1 MPYKKGRSL
10 VAAVLM
16 VSLLGGGPVF
26 LPLPGV
32 AAAGNAVVDKKAMK
46 QADWQLAEAYGRP
59 MLDVPA
65 GADTIMGPATIP
77 ARQMVHFIRQR
88 NPHPKLNAPLEEVV
102 QAYYDEAGREGIRP
116 DVALCQALKE
126 TGYFAYGGDV
136 SPDQNNF
143 CGLGATGN
151 KVAGARF
158 ATPQLGVRAHIQHL
172 LAYASTERPKT
183 AIVDPR
189 YELLAEKHPEL
200 YGKVDSWT
208 GLNGRWAVPGKHYGQ
223 EILWMWTEAQT
234 PDGTNDSLIT
244 GFERVFAHPDDA
256 QAYLYRGI
264 LFFNRQDYW
273 LAERDFRRALELDKT
288 SPAAWYDLALTQQ
301 KEGSPKL
308 PSPVT
313 TRPSPAGPNICRPG
327 ITAAW
332 PPWTC
337 TGTTK
342 PCGPSRKSCAFRRN
356 RPMRPTPWPS
366 SISAR
371 ENMTTPARGWKRPA
385 RSIRP
390 IPGSRPIASSSKP
403 TGGSCI

>member
-1 MPYKKGRSL
+1 
-10 VAAVLM
+10 
-16 VSLLGGGPVF
+16 
-26 LPLPGV
+26 
-32 AAAGNAVVDKKAMK
+32 
-46 QADWQLAEAYGRP
+46 

-88 NPHPKLNAPLEEVV
+88 NPHPKLNAPLEDVV

-151 KVAGARF
+151 KVAGAHF

-200 YGKVDSWT
+200 YGQVDSWT

-234 PDGTNDSLIT
+234 PDDTQDSLIT
-244 GFERVFAHPDDA
+244 GFEKVFAQPDDA

-264 LFFNRQDYW
+264 LFFNRCDYW
-273 LAERDFRRALELDKT
+273 LAERDFRHALELDKT

-301 KEGSPKL
+301 KRGELDASL
-308 PSPVT
+308 TSYDQ
-313 TRPSPAGPNICRPG
+313 AIACRPEYLQAWYNRG
-327 ITAAW
+327 LVAMELHRDEVALQSFQEILRFSPQSADAANAMAIVYLRQGKYDDAGSW
-332 PPWTC
+332 LEKA
-337 TGTTK
+337 GHI
-342 PCGPSRKSCAFRRN
+342 N
-356 RPMRPTPWPS
+356 
-366 SISAR
+366 SANPR
-371 ENMTTPARGWKRPA
+371 VQANYQQFQSYK
-385 RSIRP
+385 
-390 IPGSRPIASSSKP
+390 
-403 TGGSCI
+403 

>member
-1 MPYKKGRSL
+1 MPYRKGKGL
-10 VAAVLM
+10 VIAALAAG
-16 VSLLGGGPVF
+16 LCL
-26 LPLPGV
+26 LPGIV
-32 AAAGNAVVDKKAMK
+32 PAPIQAARSALRVDTQALK
-46 QADWQLAEAYGRP
+46 QADWQLAKAYGRP

-65 GADTIMGPATIP
+65 GADTIMGAATIP

-88 NPHPKLNAPLEEVV
+88 NPHPKLNAPLEDVV

-151 KVAGARF
+151 KVAGAHF
-158 ATPQLGVRAHIQHL
+158 VTPQLGVRAHIQHL

-200 YGKVDSWT
+200 YGQVDSWT

-234 PDGTNDSLIT
+234 PDGTQDSLIT
-244 GFERVFAHPDDA
+244 GFEKVFAQPDDA

-264 LFFNRQDYW
+264 LFFNRCDYW
-273 LAERDFRRALELDKT
+273 LAERDFRHVLELDKT

-301 KEGSPKL
+301 KRGELDASL
-308 PSPVT
+308 ISYDQ
-313 TRPSPAGPNICRPG
+313 AIACRPEYLQAWYNRG
-327 ITAAW
+327 LVAMELHRDEVALQSFQEILRFSPQSADAANAMAIVYLRQGKYDDAGSW
-332 PPWTC
+332 LEKA
-337 TGTTK
+337 GHI
-342 PCGPSRKSCAFRRN
+342 N
-356 RPMRPTPWPS
+356 
-366 SISAR
+366 SANPR
-371 ENMTTPARGWKRPA
+371 VQANYQQFQSYKQ
-385 RSIRP
+385 
-390 IPGSRPIASSSKP
+390 
-403 TGGSCI
+403 

>member
-1 MPYKKGRSL
+1 MPYRKGKGL
-10 VAAVLM
+10 VIAALAAG
-16 VSLLGGGPVF
+16 LCL
-26 LPLPGV
+26 LPGIV
-32 AAAGNAVVDKKAMK
+32 PAPIQAARSALRVDTQALK
-46 QADWQLAEAYGRP
+46 QADWQLAKAYGRP

-65 GADTIMGPATIP
+65 GADTIMGAATIP

-88 NPHPKLNAPLEEVV
+88 NPHPKLNAPLEDVV

-151 KVAGARF
+151 KVAGAHF
-158 ATPQLGVRAHIQHL
+158 VTPQLGVRAHIQHL

-200 YGKVDSWT
+200 YGQVDSWT

-234 PDGTNDSLIT
+234 PDDTQDSLIT
-244 GFERVFAHPDDA
+244 GFEKVFAQPDDA

-264 LFFNRQDYW
+264 LFFNRCDYW
-273 LAERDFRRALELDKT
+273 LAERDFRHALELDKT

-301 KEGSPKL
+301 KRGELDASL
-308 PSPVT
+308 TSYDQ
-313 TRPSPAGPNICRPG
+313 AIACRPEYLQAWYNRG
-327 ITAAW
+327 LVAMELHRDEVALQSFQEILRFSPQSADAANAMAIVYLRQGKYDDAGSW
-332 PPWTC
+332 LEKA
-337 TGTTK
+337 GHI
-342 PCGPSRKSCAFRRN
+342 N
-356 RPMRPTPWPS
+356 
-366 SISAR
+366 SANPR
-371 ENMTTPARGWKRPA
+371 VQANYQQFQSYKQ
-385 RSIRP
+385 
-390 IPGSRPIASSSKP
+390 
-403 TGGSCI
+403 

>member
-1 MPYKKGRSL
+1 MPYRKGKGL
-10 VAAVLM
+10 VIAALAAG
-16 VSLLGGGPVF
+16 LCL
-26 LPLPGV
+26 LPGIV
-32 AAAGNAVVDKKAMK
+32 PAPIQAARSALRVDTQALK
-46 QADWQLAEAYGRP
+46 QADWQLAKAYGRP

-65 GADTIMGPATIP
+65 GADTIMGAATIP

-88 NPHPKLNAPLEEVV
+88 NPHPKLNAPLEDVV

-151 KVAGARF
+151 KVAGAHF
-158 ATPQLGVRAHIQHL
+158 VTPQLGVRAHIQHL

-200 YGKVDSWT
+200 YGQVDSWT

-234 PDGTNDSLIT
+234 PDGTQDSLIT
-244 GFERVFAHPDDA
+244 GFEKVFAQPDDA

-264 LFFNRQDYW
+264 LFFNRCDYW
-273 LAERDFRRALELDKT
+273 LAERDFRHALELDKT

-301 KEGSPKL
+301 KRGELDASL
-308 PSPVT
+308 TSYDQ
-313 TRPSPAGPNICRPG
+313 AIACRPEYLQAWYNRG
-327 ITAAW
+327 LVAMELHRDEVALQSFQEILRFSPQSADAANAMAIVYLRQGKYDNAGSW
-332 PPWTC
+332 LEKA
-337 TGTTK
+337 GHI
-342 PCGPSRKSCAFRRN
+342 N
-356 RPMRPTPWPS
+356 
-366 SISAR
+366 SANPR
-371 ENMTTPARGWKRPA
+371 VQANYQQFQSYKQG
-385 RSIRP
+385 
-390 IPGSRPIASSSKP
+390 
-403 TGGSCI
+403 

>member
-1 MPYKKGRSL
+1 MPYKKGKGL
-10 VAAVLM
+10 VAAALVA
-16 VSLLGGGPVF
+16 SLCL
-26 LPLPGV
+26 LPGLV
-32 AAAGNAVVDKKAMK
+32 PAPVQATGEALRADTRALK
-46 QADWQLAEAYGRP
+46 QADWQLARPYGRP
-59 MLDVPA
+59 MLDVA
-65 GADTIMGPATIP
+65 QGADTILGPATIP

-88 NPHPKLNAPLEEVV
+88 NPHPKLNAPLEDVV

-151 KVAGARF
+151 RVAGARF

-183 AIVDPR
+183 AIIDPR

-234 PDGTNDSLIT
+234 PDGTHDNLVM
-244 GFERVFAHPDDA
+244 GFQKVFAHPDDA

-264 LFFNRQDYW
+264 LFFDRHDYW
-273 LAERDFRRALELDKT
+273 LAERDFRRALALDKT

-301 KEGSPKL
+301 KRGELEASL
-308 PSPVT
+308 ASYDQAV
-313 TRPSPAGPNICRPG
+313 ACRPEYLQAWYNRG
-327 ITAAW
+327 LVAMELKQDDKARQSFQEILRFSPQSADAANAMAVLYL
-332 PPWTC
+332 
-337 TGTTK
+337 
-342 PCGPSRKSCAFRRN
+342 RKGNADKAGSWLERAGQINSANPRIQAN
-356 RPMRPTPWPS
+356 RQQFQTYLR
-366 SISAR
+366 
-371 ENMTTPARGWKRPA
+371 
-385 RSIRP
+385 
-390 IPGSRPIASSSKP
+390 
-403 TGGSCI
+403 

>member
-1 MPYKKGRSL
+1 MPYRKGKGL
-10 VAAVLM
+10 VMAALAAG
-16 VSLLGGGPVF
+16 LCL
-26 LPLPGV
+26 LPGIV
-32 AAAGNAVVDKKAMK
+32 PAPIQAAQSALRVDTQALK
-46 QADWQLAEAYGRP
+46 QADWQLAKAYGRP

-88 NPHPKLNAPLEEVV
+88 NPHPKLNAPLEDVV

-151 KVAGARF
+151 KVAGAHF

-200 YGKVDSWT
+200 YGQVDSWT

-234 PDGTNDSLIT
+234 PDGTQDSLIT
-244 GFERVFAHPDDA
+244 GFEKVFAQPDDA

-264 LFFNRQDYW
+264 LFFNRCDYW
-273 LAERDFRRALELDKT
+273 LAERDFRHALELDKT

-301 KEGSPKL
+301 KRGELDASL
-308 PSPVT
+308 TSYDQ
-313 TRPSPAGPNICRPG
+313 AIACRPAYLQAWYNRG
-327 ITAAW
+327 LGAMELHRDEVALQSFQEILRFSPQSADAANAMAIVYLRQGKYDDAGSW
-332 PPWTC
+332 LEKA
-337 TGTTK
+337 GHI
-342 PCGPSRKSCAFRRN
+342 N
-356 RPMRPTPWPS
+356 
-366 SISAR
+366 SANPR
-371 ENMTTPARGWKRPA
+371 VQANYQQFQSYKQ
-385 RSIRP
+385 
-390 IPGSRPIASSSKP
+390 
-403 TGGSCI
+403 

>member
-1 MPYKKGRSL
+1 MIYRTVLTALLCASL
-10 VAAVLM
+10 SAGAAAASEVMRAPQVTAAVTQAA
-16 VSLLGGGPVF
+16 VPV
-26 LPLPGV
+26 
-32 AAAGNAVVDKKAMK
+32 
-46 QADWQLAEAYGRP
+46 QADWQTAKAYTRP
-59 MLDVPA
+59 MLDPA
-65 GADTIMGPATIP
+65 KPDYTIMGKAEIP
-77 ARQMVHFIRQR
+77 APQMVRFIRQR
-88 NPHPKLNAPLEEVV
+88 NPHPKINTTLEDLV
-102 QAYYDEAGREGIRP
+102 QTYYDEAGREGVRA

-200 YGKVDSWT
+200 YGQVRAWT

-273 LAERDFRRALELDKT
+273 LAERDFRHALELDGT
-288 SPAAWYDLALTQQ
+288 SPAAWYDLALTQEKRGQ
-301 KEGSPKL
+301 LDAALQSYDQA
-308 PSPVT
+308 V
-313 TRPSPAGPNICRPG
+313 ACRPEYLEAWYNRG
-327 ITAAW
+327 LLALTLGKDNEALRSFCEILRFSPQSADAANAIAVYYLRRHDD
-332 PPWTC
+332 
-337 TGTTK
+337 TK
-342 PCGPSRKSCAFRRN
+342 GRDYLNQAARINTNNPRV
-356 RPMRPTPWPS
+356 
-366 SISAR
+366 R
-371 ENMTTPARGWKRPA
+371 ENLQRL
-385 RSIRP
+385 SY
-390 IPGSRPIASSSKP
+390 
-403 TGGSCI
+403 

>member
-1 MPYKKGRSL
+1 MPYRKGKGL
-10 VAAVLM
+10 VIAALAAG
-16 VSLLGGGPVF
+16 LCL
-26 LPLPGV
+26 LPGIV
-32 AAAGNAVVDKKAMK
+32 PAPIQAAQSALRVDTKALK
-46 QADWQLAEAYGRP
+46 QADWQLAKAYGRP

-88 NPHPKLNAPLEEVV
+88 NPHPKLNAPLEDVV

-151 KVAGARF
+151 KVAGAHF

-200 YGKVDSWT
+200 YGQVDSWT

-234 PDGTNDSLIT
+234 PDDTQDSLIT
-244 GFERVFAHPDDA
+244 GFEKVFAQPDDA

-264 LFFNRQDYW
+264 LFFNRCDYW
-273 LAERDFRRALELDKT
+273 LAERDFRHALELDKT

-301 KEGSPKL
+301 KRGELDASL
-308 PSPVT
+308 TSYDQ
-313 TRPSPAGPNICRPG
+313 AIACRPEYLQAWYNRG
-327 ITAAW
+327 LVAMELHRDEVALQSFQEILRFSPQSADAANAMTIVYLRQGKYDDAGSW
-332 PPWTC
+332 LEKA
-337 TGTTK
+337 GHI
-342 PCGPSRKSCAFRRN
+342 N
-356 RPMRPTPWPS
+356 
-366 SISAR
+366 SANPR
-371 ENMTTPARGWKRPA
+371 VQANYQQFQSYKQ
-385 RSIRP
+385 
-390 IPGSRPIASSSKP
+390 
-403 TGGSCI
+403 

>member
-26 LPLPGV
+26 LPFPGV

-77 ARQMVHFIRQR
+77 VCQMVHFIRQR
-88 NPHPKLNAPLEEVV
+88 NPHPKLNAPLEDVV

-200 YGKVDSWT
+200 YGQVRAWT

-301 KEGSPKL
+301 KRGEPEASL
-308 PSPVT
+308 TSYDQ
-313 TRPSPAGPNICRPG
+313 AIACRPEYLQAWYNRG
-327 ITAAW
+327 LAAMDLHRDDEALRSFQEILRFSPQSADAANAMAIVYLRQGKYDDAGSW
-332 PPWTC
+332 LEKAGQINSANP
-337 TGTTK
+337 
-342 PCGPSRKSCAFRRN
+342 RVQANRQQFQAYRR
-356 RPMRPTPWPS
+356 
-366 SISAR
+366 
-371 ENMTTPARGWKRPA
+371 
-385 RSIRP
+385 
-390 IPGSRPIASSSKP
+390 
-403 TGGSCI
+403 